1 MPAGQAF
8 INLLANTAISF
19 DPNLP
24 RPFVVDRTALRR
36 IARPEQV
43 ALAAASQLNRRDE
56 GIMRLTPLG
65 SGPVQPVPTIVVIGA
80 DGPPAGGDGIAVS
93 LFEPTLNGR
102 ILITIG
108 GQGTPANPG
117 PSKGGGALCFGAG
130 GDGLVVALAGQGGN
144 GGAAI
149 GLSGNGCDGGH
160 GGEAVAIASS
170 PGAVVIAE
178 GGDGGFSSAG
188 GPGAPGWG
196 RIPAVVPFVGGG
208 WISPPIP
215 AGVSGTNEG
224 WGGNATTVGD
234 ESTTYECYGGKTSP
248 ATPGPWMVGLPSA
261 PPPAGP
267 PPMWL
272 PGVATV
278 YYKPPGSDV
287 TCISGD
293 GSNGTLKTR

>member
-8 INLLANTAISF
+8 IDLLANTAVTF

-24 RPFVVDRTALRR
+24 RPFVVDRAALRR
-36 IARPEQV
+36 IARPEQT
-43 ALAAASQLNRRDE
+43 ALAAASKLNRRDE
-56 GIMRLTPLG
+56 GIMKLKPLG
-65 SGPVQPVPTIVVIGA
+65 GGPVQPVPTIVVLGA
-80 DGPPAGGDGIAVS
+80 DGPAAGGDGISVS
-93 LFEPTLNGR
+93 LFEPALNGR

-108 GQGTPANPG
+108 GEGTPANPG

-149 GLSGNGCDGGH
+149 GVGGNGCDGGH
-160 GGEAVAIASS
+160 GGEAVAIATS

-188 GPGAPGWG
+188 GPGAPGWM
-196 RIPAVVPFVGGG
+196 RIPGWFFGGG
-208 WISPPIP
+208 WLVAPIP
-215 AGVSGTNEG
+215 AGAPGTNEG
-224 WGGNATTVGD
+224 WGGNATAVGN
-234 ESTTYECYGGKTSP
+234 ESTKYECYGGKTSS
-248 ATPGPWMVGLPSA
+248 AVPGPWMVGLPSA

-272 PGVATV
+272 PGYATI
-278 YYKPPGSDV
+278 YYKPPGS
-287 TCISGD
+287 TTICKNGD
-293 GSNGTLKTR
+293 GSAGTLKTH